1 MINTYSHNKNDIYS
15 SKNLYSVCV
24 CVCKRVC
31 ILFLFSVPYMSNHR
45 HIFSTFK

>member
-24 CVCKRVC
+24 CVCVKEFVFC
-31 ILFLFSVPYMSNHR
+31 FCFLFL
-45 HIFSTFK
+45 I